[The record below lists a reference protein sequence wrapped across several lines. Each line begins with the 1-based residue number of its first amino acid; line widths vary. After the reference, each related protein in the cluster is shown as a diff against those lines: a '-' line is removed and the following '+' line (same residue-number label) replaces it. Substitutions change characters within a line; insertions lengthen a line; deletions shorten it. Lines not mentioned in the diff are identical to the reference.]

1 MAPAK
6 IGRRGTVYSATRI
19 HQAAA
24 GFIVPFDAGYVDIE
38 GGLRVFA
45 HLGGSLAPGATVA
58 LEIGTIKTD
67 KEGSARSGP
76 IYRTAPGAKN
86 ST

>member
-6 IGRRGTVYSATRI
+6 IGRRGVVYSATRI

-24 GFIVPFDAGYVDIE
+24 GFAVPFDAGYVDIE

-45 HLGGSLAPGATVA
+45 HLGGALAPGTAVA
-58 LEIGTIKTD
+58 LAVGPVKV
-67 KEGSARSGP
+67 EGGSDAKLGP
-76 IYRTAPGAKN
+76 IYRATSGMKT